1 MKGIFVTGTVTG
13 EPVIREDRCTFEL
26 AAADGTFYRA
36 NAQGFNDVSRFVK
49 SGKQL
54 TVMGKYEETD
64 PRNITVSSFHFS
76 N

>member
-1 MKGIFVTGTVTG
+1 MKGIFVTGMVKG
-13 EPVIREDRCTFEL
+13 EPVIREDHCTFEL
-26 AAADGTFYRA
+26 SSADGTLYKAR
-36 NAQGFNDVSRFVK
+36 AQGFNDVSRFVK

-64 PRNITVSSFHFS
+64 PRNITVSSFYFS